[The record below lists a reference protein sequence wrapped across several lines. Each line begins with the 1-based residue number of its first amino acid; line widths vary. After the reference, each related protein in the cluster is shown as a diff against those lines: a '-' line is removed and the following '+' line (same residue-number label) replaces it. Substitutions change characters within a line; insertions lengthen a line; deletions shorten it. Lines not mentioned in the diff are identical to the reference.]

1 MSRLY
6 SFGFYNLENLFD
18 TVDDPQAKIMIFGD
32 FNSNPEDETLKKHFK
47 TTGYFQNQES
57 YEFYNP
63 MELMRKEGNTRQ
75 NTEILGYC
83 MIKCFFQKAF
93 I

>member
-32 FNSNPEDETLKKHFK
+32 FNSNPEDETLKNTLKPQVIFK
-47 TTGYFQNQES
+47 
-57 YEFYNP
+57 
-63 MELMRKEGNTRQ
+63 
-75 NTEILGYC
+75 
-83 MIKCFFQKAF
+83 IKNLTSF
-93 I
+93 ITPWN